1 MAINEEERWQ
11 AKKSTVL
18 ERNSFMFKNS
28 LMSDIKFVF
37 PNDTIIPAHKYVL
50 AISSSV
56 FFSMFYSDETESRNT
71 IEITDCDA
79 AFFLNFLR
87 FIYTDEVY
95 FEDVDCAMKVWN
107 IAEKYDVPLL
117 ARECVMFIDGNMNPA
132 QSIDVLRHAR
142 EVNEKTLETACW
154 EMIDHNA
161 ETISEDEC
169 FLRIEKE
176 FLLSF
181 IERSSLHIEETQ
193 LFHAINRWAVQRCK
207 ENNLACDG
215 PNKRSVLGEDVLKNV
230 RFSLMLPNQ
239 FTDQVVPKNILTNEE
254 VIQEFVRF
262 SQDYSEITRAASFC
276 TRYSRIAGDS
286 LNLQTGVQLSDT
298 LTLKASKPVLLCGL
312 QFVFEDSKETEG
324 HLSLVLWR
332 QGVKIKHLTAKSQA
346 GSWNT
351 GWSFFGE
358 NKVFFNRPI
367 SLDEDTCYTIELLGA
382 SSRSTKYYVRCSN
395 TTGITQRASSDHY
408 SRPTNSSR
416 STDVTFKFCGG
427 LFKDHIPENPYFG
440 LISKV
445 LFQDFSTKQLSS
457 SEDDIYSVSE
467 ELYEEYLPHG
477 VSD

>member
-1 MAINEEERWQ
+1 MAVNEEERWQ

-215 PNKRSVLGEDVLKNV
+215 PNKRFWE
-230 RFSLMLPNQ
+230 RM
-239 FTDQVVPKNILTNEE
+239 
-254 VIQEFVRF
+254 
-262 SQDYSEITRAASFC
+262 C
-276 TRYSRIAGDS
+276 
-286 LNLQTGVQLSDT
+286 
-298 LTLKASKPVLLCGL
+298 
-312 QFVFEDSKETEG
+312 
-324 HLSLVLWR
+324 
-332 QGVKIKHLTAKSQA
+332 
-346 GSWNT
+346 
-351 GWSFFGE
+351 
-358 NKVFFNRPI
+358 
-367 SLDEDTCYTIELLGA
+367 
-382 SSRSTKYYVRCSN
+382 
-395 TTGITQRASSDHY
+395 
-408 SRPTNSSR
+408 
-416 STDVTFKFCGG
+416 
-427 LFKDHIPENPYFG
+427 
-440 LISKV
+440 
-445 LFQDFSTKQLSS
+445 
-457 SEDDIYSVSE
+457 
-467 ELYEEYLPHG
+467 
-477 VSD
+477 

>member
-1 MAINEEERWQ
+1 MAVNEEEKWQ

-18 ERNSFMFKNS
+18 ERNRFMFNNS

-37 PNDTIIPAHKYVL
+37 PNNPDIPAHKYVL

-56 FFSMFYSDETESRNT
+56 FFSKFYGDQAESGDT
-71 IEITDCDA
+71 IAITDCDA

-87 FIYTDEVY
+87 FIYTDEVC
-95 FEDVDCAMKVWN
+95 FEDVDCAMEVWK
-107 IAEKYDVPLL
+107 IAVKYDVPLL
-117 ARECVMFIDGNMNPA
+117 ARECVMFIDGNMNPVQA
-132 QSIDVLRHAR
+132 IDVLQHALKL
-142 EVNEKTLETACW
+142 NEKTLETACW

-161 ETISEDEC
+161 ETISKDEC

-181 IERSSLHIEETQ
+181 IERSSLHIEEIQ
-193 LFHAINRWAVQRCK
+193 LFNAINRWAVQRCK

-239 FTDQVVPKNILTNEE
+239 FTDQVVPKNILTKEE
-254 VIQEFVRF
+254 AIKEFVRF

-276 TRYSRIAGDS
+276 TRYCRISGDS

-298 LTLKASKPVLLCGL
+298 LTLKASEPVLLCGL
-312 QFVFEDSKETEG
+312 QFVFKDSIETEG

-332 QGVKIKHLTAKSQA
+332 RGVKIKRLTAKSQA

-351 GWSFFGE
+351 GSWYFGE

-367 SLDEDTCYTIELLGA
+367 SLDEETCYTIELLGA

-395 TTGITQRASSDHY
+395 TTGITQKALSGHY

-416 STDVTFKFCGG
+416 SPDVTFKFCGG
-427 LFKDHIPENPYFG
+427 LFKDDIPENPYFG
-440 LISKV
+440 LISKL
-445 LFQDFSTKQLSS
+445 LFQDFSTKQLST
-457 SEDDIYSVSE
+457 SEDDIYNAADEV
-467 ELYEEYLPHG
+467 YEDLPQG

>member
-1 MAINEEERWQ
+1 MAVNEEEKWQ

-18 ERNSFMFKNS
+18 ERNSFMLNNS

-37 PNDTIIPAHKYVL
+37 PNNTIIPAHKYVL

-71 IEITDCDA
+71 IEITDCEA

-95 FEDVDCAMKVWN
+95 FEDVDCAMKVWY

-161 ETISEDEC
+161 ETISKDEC

-181 IERSSLHIEETQ
+181 IERSSLHIEEIQ
-193 LFHAINRWAVQRCK
+193 LFNAINRWAVQRCK

-215 PNKRSVLGEDVLKNV
+215 PNK
-230 RFSLMLPNQ
+230 
-239 FTDQVVPKNILTNEE
+239 
-254 VIQEFVRF
+254 
-262 SQDYSEITRAASFC
+262 
-276 TRYSRIAGDS
+276 
-286 LNLQTGVQLSDT
+286 
-298 LTLKASKPVLLCGL
+298 
-312 QFVFEDSKETEG
+312 
-324 HLSLVLWR
+324 
-332 QGVKIKHLTAKSQA
+332 
-346 GSWNT
+346 
-351 GWSFFGE
+351 
-358 NKVFFNRPI
+358 VFFNRPI
-367 SLDEDTCYTIELLGA
+367 SLDEETCYTTELLGA
-382 SSRSTKYYVRCSN
+382 SSRSTKYYARCSN
-395 TTGITQRASSDHY
+395 TTGITQRASSGHY

-416 STDVTFKFCGG
+416 STDVTFKFCGV
-427 LFKDHIPENPYFG
+427 LFKDDIPENPYFG
-440 LISKV
+440 LKGHHK
-445 LFQDFSTKQLSS
+445 FKGYFSLQKP
-457 SEDDIYSVSE
+457 VGCF
-467 ELYEEYLPHG
+467 G
-477 VSD
+477 VRYKD